1 MENKTRRRRRRRSE
15 EEEGARGRRS
25 RRGVASGG
33 RDGEGYEKREHDVVI
48 MEAQRFNNVTMNE
61 RA

>member
-1 MENKTRRRRRRRSE
+1 MENKTRDGRAR
-15 EEEGARGRRS
+15 EEEGARGRRL
-25 RRGVASGG
+25 REG
-33 RDGEGYEKREHDVVI
+33 RKEIERERERDTKREHDVVI